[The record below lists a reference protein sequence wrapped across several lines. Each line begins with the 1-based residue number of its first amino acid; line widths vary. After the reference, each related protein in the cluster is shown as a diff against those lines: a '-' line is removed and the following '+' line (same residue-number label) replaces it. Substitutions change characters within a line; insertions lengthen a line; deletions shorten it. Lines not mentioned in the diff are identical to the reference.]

1 MALAK
6 SPAKKPVAKPAAK
19 PAAKAAAPKA
29 AKPAVKKVAVKKVAA
44 KKPVVKKA
52 VVKKPA
58 VPMSKKVV
66 AAPGAEE
73 RYKMVE
79 VAAYYIAERNGFVGD
94 PSAFWA
100 EAEMQ
105 ISKLLKF

>member
-1 MALAK
+1 MAIA
-6 SPAKKPVAKPAAK
+6 KPVAKKPAAK
-19 PAAKAAAPKA
+19 PAEKAA
-29 AKPAVKKVAVKKVAA
+29 AKPATKKVATKKPVAKKAVA
-44 KKPVVKKA
+44 KKPAAPV
-52 VVKKPA
+52 
-58 VPMSKKVV
+58 SKKVV

>member
-1 MALAK
+1 MAEAK
-6 SPAKKPVAKPAAK
+6 TPAKKAVANPAAK
-19 PAAKAAAPKA
+19 PT
-29 AKPAVKKVAVKKVAA
+29 VKKPIA
-44 KKPVVKKA
+44 KKPVVKK
-52 VVKKPA
+52 PA
-58 VPMSKKVV
+58 APASKKVV

-79 VAAYYIAERNGFVGD
+79 VAAYFIAERNGFAGD

>member
-1 MALAK
+1 MAEAKAAVKKPAAK
-6 SPAKKPVAKPAAK
+6 SAAKPVVKAATPKKPAAK
-19 PAAKAAAPKA
+19 P
-29 AKPAVKKVAVKKVAA
+29 VKKTIA
-44 KKPVVKKA
+44 KKPVVKKP

-58 VPMSKKVV
+58 APLSRKVV

>member
-1 MALAK
+1 MALD
-6 SPAKKPVAKPAAK
+6 KPVAKKPAAK
-19 PAAKAAAPKA
+19 PAAKTAA
-29 AKPAVKKVAVKKVAA
+29 AKPAA
-44 KKPVVKKA
+44 KKPVAKKA
-52 VVKKPA
+52 AAKKPA
-58 VPMSKKVV
+58 APMSKKVV

>member
-1 MALAK
+1 MAEAK
-6 SPAKKPVAKPAAK
+6 PAVKKPAAK
-19 PAAKAAAPKA
+19 PAAPKKVATAKSATVA
-29 AKPAVKKVAVKKVAA
+29 AKDPAVKKVAA
-44 KKPVVKKA
+44 KKPA
-52 VVKKPA
+52 AAKKPVA
-58 VPMSKKVV
+58 KKVI

-100 EAEMQ
+100 EAESQ